1 MLSGIFEKRYAQ
13 TSAGSSGGE
22 WAAMPPTRAQRFEV
36 ADTLATLR
44 GGMRGAAMQTVFDA
58 IETGSL
64 TSDAA

>member
-1 MLSGIFEKRYAQ
+1 MKAIGARS
-13 TSAGSSGGE
+13 TGSDATVVE
-22 WAAMPPTRAQRFEV
+22 YRFEV